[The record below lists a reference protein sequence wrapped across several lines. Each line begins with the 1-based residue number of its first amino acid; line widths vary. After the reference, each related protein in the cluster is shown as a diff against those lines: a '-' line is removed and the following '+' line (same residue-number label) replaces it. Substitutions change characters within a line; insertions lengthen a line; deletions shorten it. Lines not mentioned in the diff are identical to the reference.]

1 MSGSS
6 RALEF
11 GHLLKET
18 RRRQKM
24 SQVELGGG
32 KYSGS
37 YISHLESGR
46 RTPTPEVV
54 EFLSRRLGVSP
65 LEWGIRE
72 HYDKA
77 ATLLSEQQKT
87 SPDAVEN
94 LLIAERAW
102 YERDW
107 SAAEQHARRAAT
119 SAKATGDLI
128 RHWESLYVLSQA
140 RFAQAEFAA
149 AAEIASELI
158 DHETARRYPV
168 ARAQSLSLASIAYR
182 ASDRLGLAIAHGAAA
197 VEAAGSA
204 PPIILAEAL
213 MSVVSALSEAGH
225 PPAEMAPYLDRLGA
239 IAPRLASD
247 HSRGMVAWTLG
258 TAAFK
263 AGDVEGGL
271 AQHDQARQLLSP
283 QRDLRMWLR
292 FHRSAANCRLD
303 AGITE
308 GVGEMLRMS
317 ATGLEI
323 MGNAADVVELR
334 QARARLA
341 LIEGR
346 VDETIAIIES
356 VILDPVLENPTYGRG
371 TSEYILAEALVRAS
385 RPQEAAEHFAAAA
398 RIYESEGRLKQSI
411 DAWQKAAESG
421 FGDKE
426 LDTGLTATVKP

>member
-1 MSGSS
+1 MAGVS
-6 RALEF
+6 RAVEF
-11 GHLLKET
+11 GHLLKQS
-18 RRRQKM
+18 RRRLKM

-32 KYSGS
+32 RYSGS

-46 RTPTPEVV
+46 RTPTPEVID
-54 EFLSRRLGVSP
+54 FLARRLGVSP

-72 HYDKA
+72 HHDKA
-77 ATLLSEQQKT
+77 ATLLAEQQKT

-94 LLIAERAW
+94 LLVAERAW

-107 SAAEQHARRAAT
+107 SAAAQHARRAAAR
-119 SAKATGDLI
+119 AKATGDSI
-128 RHWESLYVLSQA
+128 RHWESMYVLSQA

-149 AAEIASELI
+149 AATIAQELI
-158 DHETARRYPV
+158 EHETARRYPV
-168 ARAQSLSLASIAYR
+168 ARAQSLSLASIACR
-182 ASDRLGLAIAHGAAA
+182 ASDQLGLAIAYGAAA
-197 VEAAGSA
+197 VEASSSA
-204 PPIILAEAL
+204 SPIILAEAL
-213 MSVVSALSEAGH
+213 MAVVSALSEAGH
-225 PPAEMAPYLDRLGA
+225 PPDEMAPFLDRLGVL
-239 IAPRLASD
+239 APQLASD
-247 HSRGMVAWTLG
+247 HSRGMVAWTIG

-263 AGDVEGGL
+263 NGDVERGL
-271 AQHDQARQLLSP
+271 AQHDEAKGLLSP

-323 MGNAADVVELR
+323 MGNAVDVVELR

-341 LIEGR
+341 LAEGR
-346 VDETIAIIES
+346 IDESIAIIES
-356 VILDPVLENPTYGRG
+356 IITDPVLENPSYGRG
-371 TSEYILAEALVRAS
+371 TSELILAEALVEAGRAA
-385 RPQEAAEHFAAAA
+385 EAAEHFASAA

-421 FGDKE
+421 FVEKN
-426 LDTGLTATVKP
+426 LTPA

>member
-6 RALEF
+6 PAMQF
-11 GHLLKET
+11 GQMLKQS
-18 RRRQKM
+18 RRHQKM

-32 KYSGS
+32 RYSGS

-54 EFLSRRLGVSP
+54 EFLARRLGVSP
-65 LEWGIRE
+65 LEWGIRD
-72 HYDKA
+72 HHDKA
-77 ATLLSEQQKT
+77 ATLLAEQQRT
-87 SPDAVEN
+87 SPEAVEN

-107 SAAEQHARRAAT
+107 SSAEQHARRAAT
-119 SAKATGDLI
+119 SAKATGDSI
-128 RHWESLYVLSQA
+128 RHWEAMYVLSQA

-149 AAEIASELI
+149 AASIAQELA

-168 ARAQSLSLASIAYR
+168 ARAQSLSLASIACR
-182 ASDRLGLAIAHGAAA
+182 ASDQLGLAIAHGAAA
-197 VEAAGSA
+197 TEAASSA

-213 MSVVSALSEAGH
+213 MSLVSALSEAGH
-225 PPAEMAPYLDRLGA
+225 PPSEMAPFLARLGEL
-239 IAPRLASD
+239 APRLASD
-247 HSRGMVAWTLG
+247 HSRGMVAWTIG

-263 AGDVEGGL
+263 TGDVERGL
-271 AQHDQARQLLSP
+271 AHHDQAQKLLSP

-323 MGNAADVVELR
+323 MGNAMDVVELR

-341 LIEGR
+341 LAEGR
-346 VDETIAIIES
+346 PEESIAIIEG
-356 VILDPVLENPTYGRG
+356 VINDPVLENPSYGRG
-371 TSEYILAEALVRAS
+371 TSHYILAEALVCAGRLE
-385 RPQEAAEHFAAAA
+385 EAAEHYAESA
-398 RIYESEGRLKQSI
+398 RMYEAEGRLKQSI
-411 DAWQKAAESG
+411 EAWQKAAESG
-421 FGDKE
+421 SGEKN
-426 LDTGLTATVKP
+426 LTLA